1 MSQSNEEQ
9 IKYWNGSAGATWT
22 ESQQR
27 MDRMLAPLTEVAI
40 AASQATSA
48 DRVIDIG
55 CGCGDTSLQLANSAA
70 FVRGIDISEPML
82 ARARERAGE
91 LGIENVAF
99 DTADAASTAISADY
113 QLLFS
118 RFGVMFFADPTAAF
132 TNLHSGLESS
142 GRLCFIC
149 WRPPRQNPWMSIGG
163 AAIAPFLPEPETPP
177 DPRAPGP
184 FAFADK
190 DYLAGVLSAAGF
202 NNIDI
207 DPADRRLKL
216 ADNLDDAMRFQGE
229 IGPVARAL
237 AELEGKQKELALTAA
252 RNALA
257 EHVTADGINLGAAI
271 WLVTAKK

>member
-9 IKYWNGSAGATWT
+9 IKYWNGSAGTTWT

-27 MDRMLAPLTEVAI
+27 MDQMLAPLTE
-40 AASQATSA
+40 AAMAATQVTSA

-82 ARARERAGE
+82 ARARERATQ
-91 LGIENVAF
+91 LGLENVAF
-99 DTADAASTAISADY
+99 DTADAATAPLEAEH

-132 TNLHSGLESS
+132 TNLQAGLQKG

-149 WRPPRQNPWMSIGG
+149 WRPPRQNPWMSVGG
-163 AAIAPFLPEPETPP
+163 AAIAPFLPEPATPP

-190 DYLAGVLSAAGF
+190 DYLAGILGTAGF
-202 NNIDI
+202 KNVAIE
-207 DPADRRLKL
+207 PVDRTLKL
-216 ADNLDDAMRFQGE
+216 ANTLDDAMRFQGE

-237 AELEGKQKELALTAA
+237 AELDGKQKEQALNAA
-252 RNALA
+252 RDALA
-257 EHVTADGINLGAAI
+257 EHVTDDGINLGAAI
-271 WLVTAKK
+271 WLVTATV

>member
-9 IKYWNGSAGATWT
+9 IKYWNGSAGTTWT
-22 ESQQR
+22 ESQAR
-27 MDRMLAPLTEVAI
+27 MDRMLQPLTVVAI
-40 AASQATSA
+40 EAASARAT

-55 CGCGDTSLQLANSAA
+55 CGCGDTSIQLADRAA
-70 FVRGIDISEPML
+70 HVNGIDISEPML
-82 ARARERAGE
+82 ARARERTTE
-91 LGIENVAF
+91 LDLINVTF
-99 DTADAASTAISADY
+99 ETADAATTSLEPEY

-118 RFGVMFFADPTAAF
+118 RFGVMFFSDPIGAF
-132 TNLHSGLESS
+132 TNLRSGLVPG

-190 DYLAGVLSAAGF
+190 DYLADVLVTAGF
-202 NNIDI
+202 KQVEIE
-207 DPADRRLKL
+207 PVERTLKL
-216 ADNLDDAMRFQGE
+216 ADTLDDAMRFQGE

-237 AELEGKQKELALTAA
+237 AELEGKQKE
-252 RNALA
+252 NALA
-257 EHVTADGINLGAAI
+257 AARAALAEQVTDDGISLGAAI
-271 WLVTAKK
+271 WLVRAAA